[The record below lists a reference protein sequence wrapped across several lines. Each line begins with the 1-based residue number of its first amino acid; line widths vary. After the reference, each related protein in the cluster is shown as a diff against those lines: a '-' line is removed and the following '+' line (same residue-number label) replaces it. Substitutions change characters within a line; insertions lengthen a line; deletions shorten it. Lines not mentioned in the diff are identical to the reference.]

1 MEGDPSSKRGTDEQS
16 DEKTTDKWEMW
27 YPCPVCHE
35 TELNMYIE
43 SELSVSTT
51 EHGAREKTESAGEY
65 EYVECSRCNEILHE
79 FTEGSQHL

>member
-1 MEGDPSSKRGTDEQS
+1 
-16 DEKTTDKWEMW
+16 
-27 YPCPVCHE
+27 VCHE

-51 EHGAREKTESAGEY
+51 EHGACEKTESAGEY
-65 EYVECSRCNEILHE
+65 EYVECSSCNEILHE

>member
-1 MEGDPSSKRGTDEQS
+1 MNDDPSSKRGTNEQNGK
-16 DEKTTDKWEMW
+16 EAIGKWEMW

-51 EHGAREKTESAGEY
+51 EHGAREKTTSAGEY
-65 EYVECSRCNEILHE
+65 EYIECSGCNEILYE
-79 FTEGSQHL
+79 NTEDSQHL